1 MYESI
6 LVVLA
11 IVALLLPKILLHF
24 IREPYSFYL
33 KTAIGIAL
41 LAFAWIFETNAPL
54 PPKFL
59 LTLAVLY
66 GCIEN
71 YKMFKRN
78 KLSVPK
84 ERF

>member
-11 IVALLLPKILLHF
+11 IAALLLPKVLLKS
-24 IREPYSFYL
+24 ISPSYSFYL
-33 KTAIGIAL
+33 KTAIGLAL
-41 LAFAWIFETNAPL
+41 LAFAWIFETNAHL

-66 GCIEN
+66 GCVEN
-71 YKMFKRN
+71 YKAFKKTRIAVDQE
-78 KLSVPK
+78 SA
-84 ERF
+84 

>member
-11 IVALLLPKILLHF
+11 IAALLLPKVILKS

-33 KTAIGIAL
+33 KTVIGIAL
-41 LAFAWIFETNAPL
+41 LAFAWIFETSAPL

-66 GCIEN
+66 GCLEN
-71 YKMFKRN
+71 YKALKKP
-78 KLSVPK
+78 KLSIDR
-84 ERF
+84 EAL